1 MIRKSVSVNVKMW
14 LLGFF
19 AKYILCTYP
28 AFRNAPLALQF
39 SDKQTQ
45 KQTQRHCRLHKEIR
59 SK

>member
-28 AFRNAPLALQF
+28 AFSNAPLALQF

-45 KQTQRHCRLHKEIR
+45 KQRHCHLHKEIR